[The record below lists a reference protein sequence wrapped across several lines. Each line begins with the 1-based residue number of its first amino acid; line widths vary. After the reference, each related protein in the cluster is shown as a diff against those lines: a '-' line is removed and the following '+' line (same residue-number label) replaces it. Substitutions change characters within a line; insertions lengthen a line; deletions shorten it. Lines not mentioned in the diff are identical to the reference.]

1 MAYRQLRQFF
11 NNGNIGRIERLL
23 TEEGVTLN
31 IDTTGLT
38 KTAANDRTLNAMKEY
53 FSRIGMDETSHYVT
67 RDHAISRLRTLIN
80 EHKHQV
86 QNQAEYESEYMKELN
101 DNHFHDDWE
110 SYEEHPF
117 VLPINYD
124 ADVDDVFDL
133 KSSWEELTD
142 SLWDELPRL
151 APETKSFKPQAP
163 EDELAM
169 FLQSNKP
176 ARKYK
181 AHDDALWCNKPE
193 DEDASSI

>member
-1 MAYRQLRQFF
+1 MAHRQLKQFF

-23 TEEGVTLN
+23 TEEGVPLN

-38 KTAANDRTLNAMKEY
+38 KTAANERTLNAMKEY
-53 FSRIGMDETSHYVT
+53 FNRIGMDETSHYVT
-67 RDHAISRLRTLIN
+67 RDDAISRLRTLIN
-80 EHKHQV
+80 EHARQV

-117 VLPINYD
+117 TLPVGYEP
-124 ADVDDVFDL
+124 AMDDLFDL

-151 APETKSFKPQAP
+151 APET
-163 EDELAM
+163 
-169 FLQSNKP
+169 
-176 ARKYK
+176 
-181 AHDDALWCNKPE
+181 
-193 DEDASSI
+193 